1 MFFHWNS
8 FDRAVCGVRGKTL
21 IINLP
26 GSPKAVS
33 ECLSTIAS
41 VIPHAVDLL
50 TNNRVSVTATHNCVQ
65 HHTSHH
71 SHHHYLPNQMFGEP
85 ILSLDDIAGRLRES
99 PFPMISI
106 EESQKILESTIEK
119 NSASVKVD
127 IWESFGR
134 VLAETVYSPCDLP
147 PFRASIK
154 DGYAVIA
161 KDGKGERTVLG
172 TSEAGHE
179 VSTHDSSV
187 TKFLQIF
194 WSSLPQALYQK

>member
-1 MFFHWNS
+1 M
-8 FDRAVCGVRGKTL
+8 
-21 IINLP
+21 
-26 GSPKAVS
+26 
-33 ECLSTIAS
+33 STVAN

-50 TNNRVSVTATHNCVQ
+50 INDGVSVSVAHNCIQ

-71 SHHHYLPNQMFGEP
+71 SHHHHLPQMFGEP

-106 EESQKILESTIEK
+106 EESQKILENTAEK
-119 NSASVKVD
+119 NVSSTQVD

-134 VLAETVYSPCDLP
+134 VLAETIYSPCDLP

-161 KDGKGERTVLG
+161 KDGKGKRTVLG
-172 TSEAGHE
+172 SSEAGHE
-179 VSTHDSSV
+179 VRI
-187 TKFLQIF
+187 TKVFKMLAYIID
-194 WSSLPQALYQK
+194 